1 MLEIL
6 TIVVGLSRAL
16 ACNQRYA
23 NEIVQTHINLGPIPK
38 CKPIGEKC
46 KYDRNCC
53 EGLEC
58 TLHSSDFNMD
68 FVCLK
73 RRFGDDYNEFQG
85 RPSWKDYQELEPSEE
100 VDLNYLDVD
109 QLKKANENL
118 RMKISELKMLRKSV
132 RQQQMMDLRRK
143 LQEAEVA
150 ALKEEQRHHIE
161 RFNQDVDRLK
171 QKELEDQLLNLERKE
186 VNHTLFKQQRV
197 ADLYMDMLAELA
209 DKGNVNKPNP

>member
-1 MLEIL
+1 
-6 TIVVGLSRAL
+6 
-16 ACNQRYA
+16 
-23 NEIVQTHINLGPIPK
+23 
-38 CKPIGEKC
+38 
-46 KYDRNCC
+46 
-53 EGLEC
+53 
-58 TLHSSDFNMD
+58 MD

-73 RRFGDDYNEFQG
+73 RRFGYDYNEFQG

-100 VDLNYLDVD
+100 ADLNYLDVD

-118 RMKISELKMLRKSV
+118 RMKIAELKMLRKSV

-161 RFNQDVDRLK
+161 RFNLDVDRLK